1 MFQLFFSYLN
11 TKIATNLLNRL
22 HYAGD
27 KLMFLYKS
35 HYIYFLIVSLFLFA
49 SCKHQRDTVSTKN
62 DLLIYLDTLEN
73 KYEEACVQTGMANW
87 NLYSG
92 EAVHNL
98 DAAKAKFAKIFL
110 DSSDKKLIEVWRAK
124 ASSLADDTLAR
135 RLELWWRCFLGGS
148 IYSDSAIAANENYLQ
163 KKITNFKFSYLGNRI
178 SLAEIGTRLR
188 IEPNTKQRKN
198 YWLITSQLSDNAQ
211 DELVE
216 LVKLRNEKAKQLGFY
231 NYYSLSLF
239 LQQIKEDWLL
249 KTLNNLEEKTRANFQ
264 EFIESSRKKLKL
276 KKFYPWDF
284 DAAVYRWASIS
295 DSHFPKDSIFP
306 ILHRFHKNI
315 GFKVDSLPI
324 KETIKDIP
332 FGGLNIGINIPHD
345 SRYLLNPITGKRFYN
360 LAFHEYGH
368 ALHTVHTQIRY
379 PILKGYEWIP
389 GASCGAYAEGVAELQ
404 AEFVNDPE
412 WLRTYTSA
420 SQDDAEKY
428 VATRTF
434 GDLYYLRR
442 TLKDFFFEY
451 EMYKNPDQDL
461 AALERE
467 MYKKYLLVEIDS
479 TMPHRYASS
488 IWYVMYP
495 CYYQNY
501 ILSKMIAAQVYEV
514 IVNKFGSSRISNP
527 ELSGWIIEH
536 LYANG
541 EIQEWY
547 ERIRNTT
554 GKSLETG
561 AYLRTLKI
569 MD

>member
-1 MFQLFFSYLN
+1 MISVFFLFKFTSKLN
-11 TKIATNLLNRL
+11 SL
-22 HYAGD
+22 HYSGA
-27 KLMFLYKS
+27 KLMFRYRAQ
-35 HYIYFLIVSLFLFA
+35 YFYFFIIVLFLFA
-49 SCKHQRDTVSTKN
+49 SCKYKKETVGTKN
-62 DLLIYLDTLEN
+62 ELLMYLDTLE
-73 KYEEACVQTGMANW
+73 YEYEKACIQTGLETW
-87 NLYSG
+87 NLYSA
-92 EAVHNL
+92 EAPSKLNV
-98 DAAKAKFAKIFL
+98 AKSKFAKIFL
-110 DSSDKKLIEVWRAK
+110 DSADQKLIELWRAK
-124 ASSLADDTLAR
+124 SSSLADDTLAR
-135 RLELWWRCFLGGS
+135 RLELWWRCFLGGR

-163 KKITNFKFSYLGNRI
+163 KKITNFKFNYLGNRI
-178 SLAEIGTRLR
+178 SLAEIEARLR
-188 IEPNTKQRKN
+188 KEQNQKIRKN
-198 YWLITSQLSDNAQ
+198 YWLITSQLSDNAY

-249 KTLNNLEEKTRANFQ
+249 KTLNNLEEKTRPNFQ
-264 EFIESSRKKLKL
+264 EFIESSKKKLKI

-284 DAAVYRWASIS
+284 DVAIYRWPSIS
-295 DSHFPKDSIFP
+295 DSYFPKDSIFP
-306 ILHRFHKNI
+306 ILRRFHKNI

-324 KETIKDIP
+324 KETIKEIP
-332 FGGLNIGINIPHD
+332 FGGLNIGINIPND
-345 SRYLLNPITGKRFYN
+345 SRFILNPNTGKRFYN
-360 LAFHEYGH
+360 IAFHEYGN
-368 ALHTVHTQIRY
+368 ALQIVHTNVRY

-389 GASCGAYAEGVAELQ
+389 GASSAAYTEGVAELQ
-404 AEFVNDPE
+404 AEFVNDPD
-412 WLRTYTSA
+412 WIRTYTSA
-420 SQDDAEKY
+420 SQDDAERY

-479 TMPHRYASS
+479 TMPHRFASS
-488 IWYVMYP
+488 IWYTSYP
-495 CYYQNY
+495 CYFQNY
-501 ILSKMIAAQVYEV
+501 ILAKMISAQIYEV
-514 IVNKFGSSRISNP
+514 IENKFGSSKISNP
-527 ELSGWIIEH
+527 ELSRWIIEH

-541 EIQEWY
+541 EVQEWH

-561 AYLRTLKI
+561 AYLRSLKI

>member
-1 MFQLFFSYLN
+1 MSRY
-11 TKIATNLLNRL
+11 I
-22 HYAGD
+22 
-27 KLMFLYKS
+27 S
-35 HYIYFLIVSLFLFA
+35 HYPFCLIILLILLS
-49 SCKHQRDTVSTKN
+49 SCEQKRETVSTKN
-62 DLLIYLDTLEN
+62 ELLIFLDTLEHN
-73 KYEEACVQTGMANW
+73 YEEACIQTGMANW

-92 EAVHNL
+92 EAAHNL

-110 DSSDKKLIEVWRAK
+110 DSSDKKIIEVWREK
-124 ASSLADDTLAR
+124 SSALADDTLAR

-148 IYSDSAIAANENYLQ
+148 IYSDSAISANENYLQ

-178 SLAEIGTRLR
+178 TLAEISNRLR
-188 IEPNTKQRKN
+188 TEENQKQRKN
-198 YWLITSQLSDNAQ
+198 YWLITSQLSDNAK

-216 LVKLRNEKAKQLGFY
+216 LVKLRNEKAKKLGFY

-239 LQQIKEDWLL
+239 LQQIKEDWLI
-249 KTLNNLEEKTRANFQ
+249 KTFSNLEEKTRAPFQ
-264 EFIESSRKKLKL
+264 EFIESSK
-276 KKFYPWDF
+276 KKFKPEIYQRSVTKTRKFHPWDF
-284 DAAVYRWASIS
+284 DAALYRWASIS
-295 DSHFPKDSIFP
+295 DTHFPKDSIFH

-332 FGGLNIGINIPHD
+332 FGGLNIGINIPLD

-360 LAFHEYGH
+360 VAFHEYGH
-368 ALHTVHTQIRY
+368 ALQIVHTNVRY

-434 GDLYYLRR
+434 SDLYYLRR

-479 TMPHRYASS
+479 TMPHRFASS
-488 IWYVMYP
+488 IWYTMYP

-501 ILSKMIAAQVYEV
+501 ILSKMISAQVYEV

-527 ELSGWIIEH
+527 EIANWIVKH
-536 LYANG
+536 LYAHG
-541 EIQEWY
+541 EVQEWY

>member
-1 MFQLFFSYLN
+1 MLRY
-11 TKIATNLLNRL
+11 I
-22 HYAGD
+22 
-27 KLMFLYKS
+27 S
-35 HYIYFLIVSLFLFA
+35 HYPFYLIIPLILLS
-49 SCKHQRDTVSTKN
+49 SCEQKRETVSTKN
-62 DLLIYLDTLEN
+62 ELLIFLDTLEHN
-73 KYEEACVQTGMANW
+73 YEDACIQTGMANW

-92 EAVHNL
+92 EAAHNL

-110 DSSDKKLIEVWRAK
+110 DSSDKKLIELWRDK
-124 ASSLADDTLAR
+124 SSALADDTLAR

-148 IYSDSAIAANENYLQ
+148 IYSDSAISANENYLQ

-178 SLAEIGTRLR
+178 TLAEISTRLR
-188 IEPNTKQRKN
+188 TEQNQKQRKN
-198 YWLITSQLSDNAQ
+198 YWLITSQLSDNAK

-216 LVKLRNEKAKQLGFY
+216 LVKLRNEKAKLLGFY

-239 LQQIKEDWLL
+239 LQQIKEDWLI
-249 KTLNNLEEKTRANFQ
+249 KTLNNLEEKTRAPFQ
-264 EFIESSRKKLKL
+264 EFIESSK
-276 KKFYPWDF
+276 KKFKPEVYKRSAEKSRKFHAWDF
-284 DAAVYRWASIS
+284 DAALYRWASIS
-295 DSHFPKDSIFP
+295 DTHFPKDSIFP

-332 FGGLNIGINIPHD
+332 FGGLNIGINIPLD

-360 LAFHEYGH
+360 VAFHEYGH
-368 ALHTVHTQIRY
+368 ALQIVHTNVRY

-479 TMPHRYASS
+479 TMPHRFASS
-488 IWYVMYP
+488 IWYTMYP

-501 ILSKMIAAQVYEV
+501 ILSKMISAQVYEV
-514 IVNKFGSSRISNP
+514 IVNKFGSSRISNT
-527 ELSGWIIEH
+527 EIGNWIIAH

-541 EIQEWY
+541 EVQEWH